1 MSKAFAPGDGENEE
15 IELVKA
21 PVLPPGVRN
30 YITPEGAEKLEA
42 ERKTLIARRALLGE
56 SMEAADRRKAIDR
69 RLEGLTSHLNRAQII
84 DPAQQETGRV
94 LFGANVVVRDAA
106 GKELRWRIVGI
117 DETDVDQGW
126 VSWMSPVAHALL
138 DKRVGD
144 TAVFGA
150 QRWTVLR
157 IFY

>member
-42 ERKTLIARRALLGE
+42 ERKTLIARRAVLGE

-69 RLEGLTSHLNRAQII
+69 RLEGLTSHLNRRRARCRR
-84 DPAQQETGRV
+84 ER
-94 LFGANVVVRDAA
+94 AA
-106 GKELRWRIVGI
+106 
-117 DETDVDQGW
+117 
-126 VSWMSPVAHALL
+126 VAY
-138 DKRVGD
+138 R
-144 TAVFGA
+144 
-150 QRWTVLR
+150 RYR
-157 IFY
+157 